1 MLAHRMIDQPPLE
14 GDRFRVPSQSLRRER
29 QAPAAPTRSPR
40 GWESKR
46 IRRSRPGADECTSS
60 RQSPSRRELGL
71 VPDPAFVA
79 NVHVHRVE
87 RGADAGSSR
96 IDDELRTR
104 EEELSAASSGLSR
117 RRRLRSTAPGQAP
130 DAAGQRRLPFL
141 FAAVAFNAATRAFGF
156 FKRHYAA
163 IQLGAGVVLVAV
175 GYLVLTG
182 ELLRL
187 NIEAGTSSA
196 STAAHAD
203 VLPPTP
209 CSSACVPGASATL
222 RLRT

>member
-1 MLAHRMIDQPPLE
+1 MTD
-14 GDRFRVPSQSLRRER
+14 S
-29 QAPAAPTRSPR
+29 
-40 GWESKR
+40 
-46 IRRSRPGADECTSS
+46 SS
-60 RQSPSRRELGL
+60 RRNRFVVSGKHPLRPLDLRVAGNPNGFDDLDLARMNAHLPAKAQAARELGL

-163 IQLGAGVVLVAV
+163 IQVGLGVVLVAV